1 MKKIFVSVP
10 FKDRTEDEVKRSLQ
24 IVANKYIMKNYAGK
38 PNPVF
43 TKEIEFVNNY
53 MLTDEEVETAKTM
66 KHPKVYYLSLAL
78 RKMAECDDV
87 IFDEDWGGYYGCVM
101 EHFVYSHFIAE
112 GS

>member
-10 FKDRTEDEVKRSLQ
+10 FKGRTEDEIKRAVQ
-24 IVANKYIMKNYAGK
+24 ITANKYIMKNYAGK

-43 TKEIEFVNNY
+43 AKEIEFVDNY
-53 MLTDEEVETAKTM
+53 TLTDEEVETAKTV

-78 RKMAECDDV
+78 RKMADCDDV
-87 IFDEDWGGYYGCVM
+87 IFADDWGGYYGCEM
-101 EHFVYSHFIAE
+101 EHFVYSHFIKE